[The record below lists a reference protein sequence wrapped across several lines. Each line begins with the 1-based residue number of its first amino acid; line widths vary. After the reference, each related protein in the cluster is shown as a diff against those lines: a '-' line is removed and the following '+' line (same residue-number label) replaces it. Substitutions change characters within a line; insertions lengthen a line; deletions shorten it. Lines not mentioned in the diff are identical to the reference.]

1 MNEMI
6 ARVIEGWST
15 YTVRQLG
22 SKFYI
27 CKNTGTNAPPLIPD
41 LDMKEAIDRCREMN
55 AVEAIKA
62 FPAVRIIT
70 LLGQIDSLFTGYSVT
85 GEGPEKPG
93 ERIVCL
99 SDIRNLKNE
108 LSEAIK

>member
-15 YTVRQLG
+15 YTIRQLG

-55 AVEAIKA
+55 ATEAIEAMMVCTPEMEIAGHEVLDKQDPNNVVIGMIWA
-62 FPAVRIIT
+62 AMVLEAV
-70 LLGQIDSLFTGYSVT
+70 
-85 GEGPEKPG
+85 K
-93 ERIVCL
+93 
-99 SDIRNLKNE
+99 
-108 LSEAIK
+108 